1 MYSERRRS
9 AAERSTKRAKQNPR
23 DVRHAGFFFSAEQ
36 LIEVAQQVT
45 EQPRQGFPF
54 RSSLGRLLFP
64 RFSLPCGRFWSFG
77 WTTTRLSSLGGR
89 LSSRRCAE
97 TPAAMKHPT
106 AKASNFCLK
115 LNILISNP
123 PHALSAHG
131 RESRDAPF
139 SLGARIMPR
148 KPLPQFAT
156 NSNKIPIRP

>member
-1 MYSERRRS
+1 MRQSRRHCKNK
-9 AAERSTKRAKQNPR
+9 TRATFVTR
-23 DVRHAGFFFSAEQ
+23 VSLYTAEQ

-106 AKASNFCLK
+106 AKATNFCLK
-115 LNILISNP
+115 LNILNSNP

-131 RESRDAPF
+131 RESRDAPV
-139 SLGARIMPR
+139 SLGARTMPR
-148 KPLPQFAT
+148 KHLRQFVT
-156 NSNKIPIRP
+156 NYDKSRNRP

>member
-1 MYSERRRS
+1 MNNDPRNTRNK
-9 AAERSTKRAKQNPR
+9 TRATFVTR
-23 DVRHAGFFFSAEQ
+23 VSVVTAEQ

-54 RSSLGRLLFP
+54 RSSLGRLSFFP
-64 RFSLPCGRFWSFG
+64 RFSLPCGRFGSFG

-106 AKASNFCLK
+106 AKATNFCLK

-131 RESRDAPF
+131 RESRDAPVY
-139 SLGARIMPR
+139 LGARMMP
-148 KPLPQFAT
+148 KKQLLQFGT
-156 NSNKIPIRP
+156 NSNQTPIPP